1 MTKGQEDPIHDKKI
15 LYHYKPKVAL
25 ILEASLNHSRFLLLI
40 GSLTGLT
47 LPEKNTT
54 QANFNMRVHL
64 IVKRCIR
71 NRMCTNYSTMSSPTV
86 RRMCPCPLRPSR
98 PILNVWRLW
107 RGGGYLWR
115 DELGMHALREDNTK
129 GGSPRSGHKSHV
141 ICMGWTRIIVCHG
154 AYVISSVQRH
164 RVCCLTC
171 FLHGVVM

>member
-25 ILEASLNHSRFLLLI
+25 ILEASLNHSRFLLLT

-54 QANFNMRVHL
+54 QAVGNMRVHL
-64 IVKRCIR
+64 IVKRCIC

-98 PILNVWRLW
+98 PILNV
-107 RGGGYLWR
+107 
-115 DELGMHALREDNTK
+115 
-129 GGSPRSGHKSHV
+129 
-141 ICMGWTRIIVCHG
+141 
-154 AYVISSVQRH
+154 
-164 RVCCLTC
+164 
-171 FLHGVVM
+171 